1 MGDVLAV
8 FLVSLISFGMFF
20 FNVPYWTGQE
30 MGDLAKNGFY
40 RLGYVILSTTGWSIY
55 KALETINKSVDR
67 LFKIKEGGTVHAIIN
82 LLLYIVAV
90 YGLCQLYDFTM
101 SSVIGGDVDEL
112 HIADSSAYSRYSDL
126 LLFWGILNNFGE
138 VNSIGSFVTA
148 LRESIWSIVVFV
160 VGTVMFFSVM
170 YGLLM
175 HKLQE
180 IHLIERYGGSSPLV
194 KMLKYEPEKRTLSSL
209 PKQIIASILDFCNKL
224 SILRNFKIFGVQIAF
239 IAILA
244 VYSIAKTVSGESAD
258 FGGLAAD
265 LLDESGIVSTIGSF
279 IISFILGKLVVLV
292 GRVVGMFMPQII
304 QEPLHRVS
312 SSCNQKV
319 EVIKEKRREW
329 SVRCDSVYARTLSR
343 FETRFVR
350 VQEMHL
356 D

>member
-1 MGDVLAV
+1 MGDFVAIFV
-8 FLVSLISFGMFF
+8 ISLISFGLFF

-40 RLGYVILSTTGWSIY
+40 RLAYVILSTIGWTIY
-55 KALETINKSVDR
+55 KALETINSFVDR
-67 LFKIKEGGTVHAIIN
+67 LFKIKPGSSVHATIN

-90 YGLCQLYDFTM
+90 FSLCQIYDFTM
-101 SSVIGGDVDEL
+101 SSVIGGEVDEL
-112 HIADSSAYSRYSDL
+112 HIADSSSYSRYSDL
-126 LLFWGILNNFGE
+126 LLFWGILNNFGD
-138 VNSIGSFVTA
+138 VNSVGSFFVA
-148 LRESIWSIVVFV
+148 LHDSIWSIVVFI
-160 VGTVMFFSVM
+160 VGTVMFFSIM

-180 IHLIERYGGSSPLV
+180 IHLIDRYSGDGTLAQ
-194 KMLKYEPEKRTLSSL
+194 MMNYEPEKLSLSCL
-209 PKQIIASILDFCNKL
+209 PKQIVASILDFCNKL

-239 IAILA
+239 IVILA
-244 VYSIAKTVSGESAD
+244 IYSGVKTISGESAD

-279 IISFILGKLVVLV
+279 VISFVLGKLVVVV
-292 GRVVGMFMPQII
+292 GRAASVFVPQAIRD
-304 QEPLHRVS
+304 PVRRVS
-312 SSCNQKV
+312 VACNQKV
-319 EVIKEKRREW
+319 ETIKEKRREW
-329 SVRCDSVYARTLSR
+329 SARCDSVYARTLSR